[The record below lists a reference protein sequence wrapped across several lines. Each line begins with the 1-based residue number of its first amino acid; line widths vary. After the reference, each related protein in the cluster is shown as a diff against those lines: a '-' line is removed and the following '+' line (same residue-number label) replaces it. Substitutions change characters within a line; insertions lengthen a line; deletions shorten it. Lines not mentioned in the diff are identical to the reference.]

1 MSRKI
6 IPSVVLAALASF
18 SSLPEAAAQTEFQ
31 TESQT
36 ERLAERRA
44 DPPAVVGR
52 ISAFQG
58 QVTLLSTDG
67 DGGGNGEPVAA
78 SLNWPVTGA
87 NHITTASGG
96 RTEFR
101 VGSTAVRLDGDSD
114 LDITGMDE
122 DLLRLRLNY
131 GSVSIRVRSPELLR
145 DFELTTPQARIT
157 MLEPGVLRVDVERVA
172 DTSQVSVLAGS
183 ARVDG
188 AGSTVTVNNGRHVDV
203 SGDDVRTSVARRDG
217 FDVWADE
224 RDRQS
229 EAVVTSRYVSTGVT
243 GYEELDR
250 NGSWTDSAEYGPLW
264 APRNVAVDW
273 APYRD
278 GRWTWLA
285 PWGWTWV
292 DNAPWGYAPSHYGRW
307 VTVNRRWFWAPGRPA
322 GRPVWAPALV
332 GWVGGDGF
340 AHQHRGPGL
349 GWFPLSPRERFVP
362 GYRVSNDYERRM
374 VWTHNGKPFSPRG
387 DRFDRRDGMTMLP
400 RDHFEGRRTVPV
412 NRGGVVIP
420 PANLVKNAVA
430 VAPPRPAFDNRLGDA
445 NGRGWQ
451 DRNGDGRPHVDR
463 RGWQDRDGDGR
474 ADRSA
479 DGRPDRNGLGR
490 VDRDGDGRPD
500 RNAFNDRNN
509 SQQQPGRIIVAP
521 QQPVQVSPAGQASGQ
536 VPGRPQT
543 ITTLAPGQFG
553 TPNAPAQTINPNDVG
568 IELRPGYRPNRS
580 PNGMPQPGVILQPGV
595 MPQPLPQV
603 GPNRDR
609 FNRDDND
616 GRRPFRQREEQR
628 GQREQRPAF
637 QPQLQQQ
644 PHFQQPQQQPHI
656 PQQPFQ
662 QPQRPPQQFQA
673 PPQRPPQ
680 PPPQVQMQP
689 PPQAQPPQ
697 PRPAPQAQPPQRNN
711 EGQNQNRERGNRP
724 AHNLQ

>member
-18 SSLPEAAAQTEFQ
+18 GALPDAVSQAELRTELQ
-31 TESQT
+31 G
-36 ERLAERRA
+36 

-52 ISAFQG
+52 ISAVQG
-58 QVTLLSTDG
+58 QVTLLGAGGDG
-67 DGGGNGEPVAA
+67 DGDARGDGEPVAA

-87 NHITTASGG
+87 NHISTGSGG

-114 LDITGMDE
+114 LEITGMDE

-157 MLEPGVLRVDVERVA
+157 LLEPGVLRVDVERVA

-188 AGSTVTVNNGRHVDV
+188 AGSTVTVVNGRHVDV
-203 SGDDVRTSVARRDG
+203 SADDVRTSVARRDG
-217 FDVWADE
+217 FDAWADE

-229 EAVVTSRYVSTGVT
+229 EAVVTSRYVSTGIT

-250 NGSWTDSAEYGPLW
+250 NGSWTDSTEYGPLW
-264 APRNVAVDW
+264 APRNVGVDW

-307 VTVNRRWFWAPGRPA
+307 VTVNRRWFWAPGRSA

-340 AHQHRGPGL
+340 SHQHRGPGL
-349 GWFPLSPRERFVP
+349 GWFPLSPRERYVP
-362 GYRVSNDYERRM
+362 GYRASNDYQRRM
-374 VWTHNGKPFSPRG
+374 TWTHNGKPFTPRG

-400 RDHFEGRRTVPV
+400 RDQFEGRHTVPV

-420 PANLVKNAVA
+420 ASDLVKNAVP
-430 VAPPRPAFDNRLGDA
+430 VAPPRPVFGNGGGDVNR
-445 NGRGWQ
+445 RGWQ
-451 DRNGDGRPHVDR
+451 DRNGDGRP
-463 RGWQDRDGDGR
+463 
-474 ADRSA
+474 
-479 DGRPDRNGLGR
+479 
-490 VDRDGDGRPD
+490 D
-500 RNAFNDRNN
+500 RNARTDGFERANG
-509 SQQQPGRIIVAP
+509 QQQPGRIITAP
-521 QQPVQVSPAGQASGQ
+521 QQPVQISPAGQG
-536 VPGRPQT
+536 PGRPQT
-543 ITTLAPGQFG
+543 TTTTLAPGQFG

-568 IELRPGYRPNRS
+568 IELRPGYRSSRVTGGAP
-580 PNGMPQPGVILQPGV
+580 QPGV
-595 MPQPLPQV
+595 MPQPVLQT

-609 FNRDDND
+609 FNRDDD
-616 GRRPFRQREEQR
+616 EGRRPFRQREEQR
-628 GQREQRPAF
+628 EQRRQQEQREQRPAF
-637 QPQLQQQ
+637 QPQ
-644 PHFQQPQQQPHI
+644 PQQQPHI
-656 PQQPFQ
+656 QQQPQPHIQQQPQPHIQQQPFQ
-662 QPQRPPQQFQA
+662 QPQRPVQQFQP
-673 PPQRPPQ
+673 PPQRPAQ
-680 PPPQVQMQP
+680 PAPPMQA
-689 PPQAQPPQ
+689 PPQAQPQPQQ
-697 PRPAPQAQPPQRNN
+697 PRPAPQAQPAQRNN
-711 EGQNQNRERGNRP
+711 EGQNQNRDRGNRP